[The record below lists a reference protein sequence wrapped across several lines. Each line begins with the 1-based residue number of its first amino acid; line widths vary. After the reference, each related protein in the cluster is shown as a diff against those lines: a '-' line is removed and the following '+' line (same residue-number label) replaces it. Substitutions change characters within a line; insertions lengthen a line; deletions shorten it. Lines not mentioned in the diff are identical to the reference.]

1 MVCNSGTSLVPTIGG
16 AMHHFE
22 NVGLYDGLFVMQDT
36 ESKTFWNHM
45 TGEAL

>member
-1 MVCNSGTSLVPTIGG
+1 
-16 AMHHFE
+16 MHHFE